1 MHLAEVLRLRAIPAA
16 GVCLEVTRRCPLKCA
31 HCFTNSSMASP
42 EPPADRLLRFA
53 GTLAR
58 RPPSIVL
65 MSGGEP
71 LLRPRLVAEIAG
83 LAKAAGARSYV
94 LSGAYFAT
102 RPRIPAAIRTAIKAV
117 DHFAVSMDPF
127 HEPEVPRTAVLAL
140 LDELLSEGTAV
151 SVQTVDGQAEE
162 LTALLRDRYGD
173 RVPVLVTPLIAAGR
187 AADRRH
193 RAAPPTDSS
202 VTPCALA
209 AWPVVT
215 ASGAVTACCNE
226 QVVAGAP
233 APHLRL
239 GHIDTDDWPEIRRR
253 TLARPMLRAL
263 RTFGPGYL
271 AARWAVDPESGH
283 CATCRRLPAE
293 NSKAAAE
300 LDAPFG
306 TIAQSVVAASVR
318 QGGAAAFARR
328 YGVPEYAEL
337 VVGGEPAHGPDQ

>member
-1 MHLAEVLRLRAIPAA
+1 
-16 GVCLEVTRRCPLKCA
+16 
-31 HCFTNSSMASP
+31 
-42 EPPADRLLRFA
+42 
-53 GTLAR
+53 
-58 RPPSIVL
+58 

-71 LLRPRLVAEIAG
+71 LLRPRLVTELAG

-94 LSGAYFAT
+94 LSGAFFAT
-102 RPRIPAAIRTAIKAV
+102 RPSIPAAIRAAIKAV

-127 HEPEVPRTAVLAL
+127 HEPEVPRTAVLDL
-140 LDELLSEGTAV
+140 LDELLSEGTEV
-151 SVQTVDGQAEE
+151 SVQTVAGPAEE

-173 RVPVLVTPLIAAGR
+173 RVPVLVTPLIAEGR
-187 AADRRH
+187 AAGRH
-193 RAAPPTDSS
+193 RTAPPPADAS

-233 APHLRL
+233 VPHLRL

-271 AARWAVDPESGH
+271 AARWAVDPEPGD
-283 CATCRRLPAE
+283 CATCRHLPAE
-293 NSKAAAE
+293 DTKAAAE

-306 TIAQSVVAASVR
+306 TIAESVVAASVR
-318 QGGAAAFARR
+318 DGGATAFARR
-328 YGVPEYAEL
+328 YGVPKYAETVL
-337 VVGGEPAHGPDQ
+337 GSGPAHGPDQ